1 MKSIMLND
9 LLLKVV
15 CKPVGRVQ
23 HVQLILDVPSAVPMR
38 VLLELEYQPVPV
50 SVPFYQ

>member
-1 MKSIMLND
+1 MKSMMLKD
-9 LLLKVV
+9 LLLKVI

-23 HVQLILDVPSAVPMR
+23 HDQLVLDVPSAVPMR